1 MFRLVYVSS
10 AAEPFSQNEL
20 LELLTKARAKN
31 QRLDVT
37 GMLLYKDGNFMQV
50 LEGEETVVRELF
62 ACIERDPRHVGT
74 IVLLEEIVPEQ
85 DGNSPERIFPDW
97 SMGFRNFADP
107 DINNYP
113 GANKFM
119 NVALNDDR
127 YVKNPNACWDLLNIF
142 RNTR

>member
-10 AAEPFSQNEL
+10 AIAPFSQTEL
-20 LELLTKARAKN
+20 LDLLAKARAKN

-62 ACIERDPRHVGT
+62 ACIERDPRHFGT
-74 IVLLEEIVPEQ
+74 IVLLEE
-85 DGNSPERIFPDW
+85 
-97 SMGFRNFADP
+97 MGFRSFADP
-107 DINNYP
+107 DIKNFP
-113 GANKFM
+113 GVNQFM
-119 NVALNDDR
+119 NVAFNDDR
-127 YVKNPNACWDLLNIF
+127 YVKNPSACWDLLNLF